1 MRFKKM
7 LALSASVLVFATSA
21 AIAQEQEVAP
31 ERENAIARVLGT
43 VTVTATK
50 KANVENVQDVPVAVT
65 AFNSET
71 LDALKVNDLQSLSYS
86 TPNVSLEDVGT
97 SKGTANFSIR
107 GLGINSSIPSI
118 DPTVG
123 VFVDGVYIGVN
134 SGVVLDLFDL
144 DSVEILRGPQGL
156 LFGRNTT
163 GGAVL
168 INTGNPTD
176 DFHYKARATIET
188 PIDDGRGGPNTTLQ
202 ATVSGPLIE
211 DKLNGKL
218 GIYHNFDDGYFEN
231 LATGDNLGEAHTTI
245 VRGALEWMPTDTLT
259 FLGKVEN
266 FQTNSDGPN
275 GQNRGFYDRG
285 SFDIAINNPGFLD
298 NDITFGSLR
307 TDLDVGFGNGTITNV
322 IGYRDVDSTTSAD
335 IDATPLTLFHSGS
348 EFTQEQFSEELRYSG
363 TFDRAD
369 VTVGGFYFT
378 QEIAY
383 TERRD
388 LPTTRPVGFPASLDW
403 EFNGGGRQDH
413 TVYGIFGQVDYDFTE
428 KLTGIFG
435 LRYGYEEKDVD
446 ITYVRPRPN
455 CSMVDETCPI
465 TGTNPYIA
473 GEPNGFSDKDDWSE
487 VTPKIGLQYFH
498 TDDTQ
503 FYGTY
508 TKGFRSGGYNF
519 RITNALAF
527 EALFPP
533 TGSRAFDAEKVDSFE
548 IGMKHTTSDG
558 RGQLN
563 AAVFLNDIK
572 DMQRELNLSSP
583 SSGVA
588 QTIINT
594 ADADIYGFELE
605 GRYALTDSLLVTA
618 NLGLIDAEYSKVIYD
633 ISGDGVVDGA
643 DLDLALPRVP
653 EATYGV
659 SVIHDYD
666 MADRGSLVSRL
677 TFQHRDKNAFTDN
690 NFGWMSAADQLDANL
705 TWNTPMDGVSVS
717 LFGKNLIDESIAG
730 GDTQV
735 PFGGTLASFAPGGVS
750 NSTGVDVPFANNP
763 SAGTF
768 SPLQKGR
775 LIGIEF
781 TISR

>member
-1 MRFKKM
+1 MNFKKM
-7 LALSASVLVFATSA
+7 LALSASVAVFAAGS
-21 AIAQEQEVAP
+21 AIAQEADAAP
-31 ERENAIARVLGT
+31 ARESAVDRILGT

-50 KANVENVQDVPVAVT
+50 KANVENVQDVPLAVT
-65 AFNSET
+65 AFNSDT
-71 LDALKVNDLQSLSYS
+71 LDALKVNDLQGLSYS

-97 SKGTANFSIR
+97 SKGVANFSIR
-107 GLGINSSIPSI
+107 GLGINSSIPSV

-123 VFVDGVYIGVN
+123 VFVDGVYLGVN

-176 DFHYKARATIET
+176 EFRYKARATVET

-202 ATVSGPLIE
+202 ATVSGPLVQ

-218 GIYHNFDDGYFEN
+218 GIYHNFDDGYFKN
-231 LATGDNLGEAHTTI
+231 LATDDNLGESHTTI
-245 VRGALEWMPTDTLT
+245 VRGALEWMPTEDLT

-266 FQTNSDGPN
+266 FQTEGDGPN

-285 SFDIAINNPGFLD
+285 SFDIAINNPGFLK
-298 NDITFGSLR
+298 NDTTFATLR
-307 TDLDVGFGNGTITNV
+307 TDLDVDFGNGTITNI
-322 IGYRDVDSTTSAD
+322 IGYREVDSTTSAD

-348 EFTQEQFSEELRYSG
+348 EFAQEQFSEELRYSG
-363 TFDRAD
+363 TFDKAD

-378 QEIAY
+378 QEVGY

-388 LPTTRPVGFPASLDW
+388 LSTTRPATFPADLDW

-413 TVYGIFGQVDYDFTE
+413 TVYGIFGQVDYAFTE

-446 ITYVRPRPN
+446 ITYLRPRPN
-455 CSMVDETCPI
+455 CSVVNATCPT
-465 TGTNPYIA
+465 TGTNPYIT
-473 GEPNGFSDKDDWSE
+473 GEPNGFTDKEDWSE
-487 VTPKIGLQYFH
+487 VTPKLGVQYFH

-583 SSGVA
+583 TSGVA

-594 ADADIYGFELE
+594 ADAEILGLELE
-605 GRYALTDSLLVTA
+605 GRYALTDSFLVTA
-618 NLGLIDAEYSKVIYD
+618 NIGLIDAEYTKVIYD
-633 ISGDGVVDGA
+633 ISGDGVVDGD
-643 DLDLALPRVP
+643 DLALALPRVP
-653 EATYGV
+653 EATYGFAL
-659 SVIHDYD
+659 IHDYD

-735 PFGGTLASFAPGGVS
+735 PFDGALAGFAPGGEN
-750 NSTGVDVPFANNP
+750 NSTGVDVPFGANP

>member
-1 MRFKKM
+1 
-7 LALSASVLVFATSA
+7 
-21 AIAQEQEVAP
+21 
-31 ERENAIARVLGT
+31 
-43 VTVTATK
+43 
-50 KANVENVQDVPVAVT
+50 VPVAVS
-65 AFNSET
+65 AFNSDT

-176 DFHYKARATIET
+176 EFRYKARATIET
-188 PIDDGRGGPNTTLQ
+188 PIDDDRGGPNTTLQ

-218 GIYHNFDDGYFEN
+218 GIYHNFDDGYFKN
-231 LATGDNLGEAHTTI
+231 LATDDNLGEAHTTI

-298 NDITFGSLR
+298 NDVTFGSLR

-322 IGYRDVDSTTSAD
+322 IGYRDVESTTSAD

-378 QEIAY
+378 QDIAY

-388 LPTTRPVGFPASLDW
+388 LPTTRPAAFPANLDW

-413 TVYGIFGQVDYDFTE
+413 TVYGIFGQVDYDVTE
-428 KLTGIFG
+428 KLTGILG

-465 TGTNPYIA
+465 TGTNPFIP
-473 GEPNGFSDKDDWSE
+473 GEPNGFTDKEDWSTW
-487 VTPKIGLQYFH
+487 TPKIGLQYFH
-498 TDDTQ
+498 TDNTQ

-533 TGSRAFDAEKVDSFE
+533 TESRAFDDEKVDSFE
-548 IGMKHTTSDG
+548 IGMKHETDNG

-563 AAVFLNDIK
+563 AAVFLNDIQ

-583 SSGVA
+583 TSGVA

-594 ADADIYGFELE
+594 ADAEILGFELE

-618 NLGLIDAEYSKVIYD
+618 NVGVIDAEYTDVIFD
-633 ISGDGVVDGA
+633 ISGDGVVNGE
-643 DLDLALPRVP
+643 DLSLALPRVP
-653 EATYGV
+653 DATYGFAF
-659 SVIHDYD
+659 IHDYD
-666 MADRGSLVSRL
+666 MAKRGTLVSRL

-690 NFGWMSAADQLDANL
+690 NYGWMSAADQLDVNL
-705 TWNTPMDGVSVS
+705 TWNTPIDGVSVS

-735 PFGGTLASFAPGGVS
+735 PFGGTLAGFAPGGAN

-763 SAGTF
+763 SIGTF